1 MSDKRYFEN
10 TQEKFLLFIKQ
21 GGSIMRTLTGLSV
34 LLLAFMLIAVPT
46 SYAQDTARLQV
57 IHNAADPAA
66 EIVDIYLDETLLL
79 DDFEFRA
86 ATEFMDA
93 PAGVEF
99 MIGVAPS
106 NSMSSADAIA
116 TIPVTLEKDKSYVA
130 VANGVLDPSQFAA
143 NPDGLP
149 IGFELIAQ
157 DGAREQGMSNDKVDI
172 RVLHGATDAPAVDVI
187 ARDVATLVEGAPYAA
202 MTDYISVP
210 AAMYLLDITPAGM
223 NETVVAT
230 FSADLSE
237 LGGGAAV
244 VFASG
249 FLDPMNNMDGKA
261 FGLFAALPTGDVVE
275 LPAITSARLQ
285 VIHNAADPGAASVD
299 IYVNE
304 DLLLDDFVF
313 RAASPYIDAPAGEEF
328 VIGVAPPNSMS
339 AEEAIA
345 QIPVTLMAGET
356 YVAIA
361 NGVLD
366 PMSFAE
372 NPDGREIAFELLVK
386 KGTREMS
393 MENDTVDFIVLHGA
407 TDAPA
412 VDVLARNVGALVEGA
427 AYTDITDYISVPAGN
442 YILDITPAAM
452 NETIVAS
459 FEAPL
464 SSLGGG
470 AAVVFA
476 SGFLAP
482 ENNLDGEAFGLYAAL
497 PNGDVLE
504 LTPALGTSVEDDII
518 TAVIREFAL
527 QQNYPNP
534 FNPTTTI
541 SYAIPERSNVKV
553 IVYDMLGKEVAT
565 LVNDEKPAGA
575 YNVVWNGLN
584 NEGFQVSSGI
594 YFYALE
600 TENFSETRRMML
612 VK

>member
-1 MSDKRYFEN
+1 MK
-10 TQEKFLLFIKQ
+10 
-21 GGSIMRTLTGLSV
+21 TLTGLSAM
-34 LLLAFMLIAVPT
+34 LLAFMLIAVPN

-66 EIVDIYLDETLLL
+66 ETVDIYLDETLLL

-86 ATEFMDA
+86 ATEFIDA

-130 VANGVLDPSQFAA
+130 VANGVLDLSQFAE

-149 IGFELIAQ
+149 ISFELIAQ
-157 DGAREQGMSNDKVDI
+157 DGAREQGMSKDKVDI

-210 AAMYLLDITPAGM
+210 ADMYLLDITPAGM
-223 NETVVAT
+223 NETIVAT
-230 FSADLSE
+230 FSADLST

-249 FLDPMNNMDGKA
+249 FLNPMNNMDGEA

-275 LPAITSARLQ
+275 LPAITTARLQ

-304 DLLLDDFVF
+304 TLLLDDFDF

-339 AEEAIA
+339 SEEAIA

-366 PMSFAE
+366 PMNFAE
-372 NPDGREIAFELLVK
+372 NPDGKEIAFELLVK
-386 KGTREMS
+386 KGAREMG
-393 MENDTVDFIVLHGA
+393 MEKDKVDFIVLHGA

-412 VDVLARNVGALVEGA
+412 VDVIARDVATLVEGA

-442 YILDITPAAM
+442 YILDVTPAGV

-476 SGFLAP
+476 SGFLTP
-482 ENNLDGEAFGLYAAL
+482 DNNMNGAAFGLYAAL

-504 LTPALGTSVEDDII
+504 LTPALGTSVDDDIT
-518 TAVIREFAL
+518 TAVISEFEL

-534 FNPTTTI
+534 FNPITTI

-575 YNVVWNGLN
+575 YSIVWNGVN

-600 TENFSETRRMML
+600 VESFSETRRMML